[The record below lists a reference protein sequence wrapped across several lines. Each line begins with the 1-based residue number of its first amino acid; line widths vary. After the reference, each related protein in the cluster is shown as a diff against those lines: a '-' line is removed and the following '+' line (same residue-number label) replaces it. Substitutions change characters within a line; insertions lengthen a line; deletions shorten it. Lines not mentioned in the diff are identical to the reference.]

1 MNKILS
7 NTRIILATPRG
18 FCAGVERAVEI
29 LDKAIKSFG
38 SPIYVKHEVVH
49 NKFIIANFKE
59 KGVVF
64 IENINE
70 VPINSI
76 LIYSAHGVSMQVKE
90 IAKSKNLKI
99 FDATC
104 PLVTK
109 VHIEVHKF
117 AKLGVDVV
125 LIGHNGHPE
134 IEGTMGQ
141 YKSDT
146 GKIHLVENIKDVE
159 KINITN
165 PNLAYVTQTTLS
177 IDDTKK
183 IIEVLIKKYPKIK
196 GPAKDDICYATQNR
210 QDAVKSILNYC
221 DYLLVI
227 GSQNSSNSKR
237 LTELAIK
244 NDIPSMLVDD
254 KNDINLKTLEDKKVI
269 GVTAGASAPKILFD
283 DLLKYLTD
291 NGAVI
296 EDFGQQIVKEDI
308 VFSIP
313 KEFRNL

>member
-1 MNKILS
+1 MNNILS

-49 NKFIIANFKE
+49 NKFIIANFKDR
-59 KGVVF
+59 GVIF

-70 VPINSI
+70 VPRNSI

-254 KNDINLKTLEDKKVI
+254 KNDINLKILEDKKVI

>member
-1 MNKILS
+1 MNNILS
-7 NTRIILATPRG
+7 NTKIILATPRG

-29 LDKAIKSFG
+29 LDKAIKLFG

-49 NKFIIANFKE
+49 NKFIIANFKDR
-59 KGVVF
+59 GVIF

-70 VPINSI
+70 VPKNSI

-125 LIGHNGHPE
+125 LIGHDGHPE

-141 YKSDT
+141 YKSNT

-165 PNLAYVTQTTLS
+165 TNIAYVTQTTLS
-177 IDDTKK
+177 IDDTKE
-183 IIEVLIKKYPKIK
+183 IIKVLVKKYPKIK

-210 QDAVKSILNYC
+210 QDAVKSILDYC

-254 KNDINLKTLEDKKVI
+254 KNDINLKILEDKKVI

-283 DLLKYLTD
+283 NLLKYLTD

-296 EDFGQQIVKEDI
+296 EYFGQRIIKEDV
-308 VFSIP
+308 VFSIL

>member
-1 MNKILS
+1 MNNILS
-7 NTRIILATPRG
+7 NTKIILATPRG

-29 LDKAIKSFG
+29 LDKAITAFG

-49 NKFIIANFKE
+49 NKFIIADFKN
-59 KGVVF
+59 KGVIF
-64 IENINE
+64 IESIKE
-70 VPINSI
+70 VPDNSI

-109 VHIEVHKF
+109 VHMEVHKF
-117 AKLGVDVV
+117 AKLGIDVV

-146 GKIHLVENIKDVE
+146 GKIHLIENIKDVE
-159 KINITN
+159 KMNITN
-165 PNLAYVTQTTLS
+165 SNLAYVTQTTLS

-183 IIEVLIKKYPKIK
+183 IIEALIIKYPKIK
-196 GPAKDDICYATQNR
+196 GPVKDDICYATQNR

-221 DYLLVI
+221 DYLLVV

-237 LTELAIK
+237 LAELAIK
-244 NDIPSMLVDD
+244 NNIPSMLIDD
-254 KNDINLKTLEDKKVI
+254 KNDINLKILKDKKII
-269 GVTAGASAPKILFD
+269 GITAGASAPKVLFD
-283 DLLKYLTD
+283 DLLKYLISH
-291 NGAVI
+291 GAI
-296 EDFGQQIVKEDI
+296 IKDFRQQIIKEDV
-308 VFSIP
+308 VFSVP
-313 KEFRNL
+313 RELRNL

>member
-1 MNKILS
+1 MNNILS

-49 NKFIIANFKE
+49 NKFIIANFKDR
-59 KGVVF
+59 GVIF

-70 VPINSI
+70 VPRNSI

-296 EDFGQQIVKEDI
+296 EDFRQQIVKEDI